1 MALLPAAIQPNC
13 GGIGLSDNGGFVEQN
28 KFKSSNSDPPPVLG
42 LVTWHVLL
50 LAVIVVRNGVVDDG
64 ATLAS
69 HEEEEESIF
78 ILSFRLAITSSC
90 SRSNNNVCA
99 CDAGIFLQ

>member
-1 MALLPAAIQPNC
+1 MRPTLHPKAGDSDFRDKGGLL
-13 GGIGLSDNGGFVEQN
+13 EQN
-28 KFKSSNSDPPPVLG
+28 TFKSSNSDPPPVFCLAAS
-42 LVTWHVLL
+42 HVM
-50 LAVIVVRNGVVDDG
+50 LAIVVIVVVVIVEGNDG

>member
-1 MALLPAAIQPNC
+1 MVEEV
-13 GGIGLSDNGGFVEQN
+13 NGGNVC
-28 KFKSSNSDPPPVLG
+28 
-42 LVTWHVLL
+42 TI
-50 LAVIVVRNGVVDDG
+50 LA
-64 ATLAS
+64 L

-99 CDAGIFLQ
+99 CDAGICLQ